1 MSVLLTMAWTVS
13 KSVFTGFKEQY
24 TSLVFVSNVSSDTDD
39 DYNEIAS
46 FDGVSSAHK
55 ALWFEAGLTVGGE
68 KKTVNVIGADDVLDI
83 IDFRYITP
91 KSEIEQKLSENEN
104 YCFIDE
110 AYKVLYSLDIGDN
123 VTVEYESK
131 KATFTVG
138 GILRQE
144 LFGGAYLVINRQVLS
159 DAFSLP
165 SYDSVVAVSHSADSL
180 AKQMQQA
187 FSSKNLFVLTAL
199 ETFSWETDSF
209 DKIFDLIGVLAIVFI
224 LATVGAVLL
233 NVYILRSSRSIE
245 RSRLLLMGMEKNTLF
260 MSEFFEHF
268 IVAAVAFVLTLAFSA
283 LHVAS
288 LIHALLLFDLY
299 FEFYYSFPIVA
310 CVSLAMLVFY
320 LFVPFIFA
328 FKKRYKIALK

>member
-1 MSVLLTMAWTVS
+1 M
-13 KSVFTGFKEQY
+13 
-24 TSLVFVSNVSSDTDD
+24 
-39 DYNEIAS
+39 
-46 FDGVSSAHK
+46 
-55 ALWFEAGLTVGGE
+55 
-68 KKTVNVIGADDVLDI
+68 
-83 IDFRYITP
+83 
-91 KSEIEQKLSENEN
+91 
-104 YCFIDE
+104 
-110 AYKVLYSLDIGDN
+110 
-123 VTVEYESK
+123 TVEYESK

-165 SYDSVVAVSHSADSL
+165 SYDSVVAVSHCADSL